1 MHQTFFYFQLSLNV
15 LMKRLTASPK
25 AGNYPPSSN
34 DPDKG
39 FGGSDDKDLSK
50 TPLLGSNDSLVGEKY
65 NMVTIFFYNT
75 PKKKKNCS
83 DDQTRHLE
91 EVQQKA
97 RQGWER
103 QIQSDSGWK
112 HRRDK
117 GKKKQKTKI
126 FRTCLGP
133 ITTLKVVSSFAHL
146 SLLVLTPKK
155 LPNYF
160 FFHCCTLCG
169 KKKV

>member
-75 PKKKKNCS
+75 PKKKKKKTAQTIKRDTWRRCS
-83 DDQTRHLE
+83 RRPGRAGNARF
-91 EVQQKA
+91 KA
-97 RQGWER
+97 TAGGSIVVIKE
-103 QIQSDSGWK
+103 K
-112 HRRDK
+112 K
-117 GKKKQKTKI
+117 NKKQKY
-126 FRTCLGP
+126 F
-133 ITTLKVVSSFAHL
+133 
-146 SLLVLTPKK
+146 VLA
-155 LPNYF
+155 
-160 FFHCCTLCG
+160 
-169 KKKV
+169 